1 MLNRDTRRQAEA
13 RSPVANNIQIIGFYS
28 GTEPDHRGRY
38 VHEIQAWPD
47 DQLEA
52 IHDYIQW
59 LFPLP
64 ERSGFNVAAPVL
76 TRESIQEFR
85 TQPDLQQQLRGSF
98 LRMMT
103 FYGFETHFGKQI
115 TITRAPNFAAKATGW
130 LSPGNHNHLRIT
142 RILRCLT
149 VLGLEPEAKAF
160 FECLASIYADQQLKP
175 LPAISFETFEYWR
188 TAAST

>member
-1 MLNRDTRRQAEA
+1 MLKRDIRRQADT
-13 RSPVANNIQIIGFYS
+13 RSPVANDIQIVGFYS

-47 DQLEA
+47 DQLET

-85 TQPDLQQQLRGSF
+85 TQPDLQQHLRGSF

-103 FYGFETHFGKQI
+103 FYGLETHFGRQI
-115 TITRAPNFAAKATGW
+115 AITRAPNFATKATGW
-130 LSPGNHNHLRIT
+130 LSPGNHNHLRIR

-149 VLGLEPEAKAF
+149 VLGWKRRRKHSSAV
-160 FECLASIYADQQLKP
+160 CLR
-175 LPAISFETFEYWR
+175 FTR
-188 TAAST
+188 TSRTKHYPQSATKQCFTGEKH

>member
-1 MLNRDTRRQAEA
+1 MLKRDTRRQADS

-76 TRESIQEFR
+76 NPSPFSSSGHVLTSMRIC
-85 TQPDLQQQLRGSF
+85 GSPSS
-98 LRMMT
+98 
-103 FYGFETHFGKQI
+103 
-115 TITRAPNFAAKATGW
+115 A
-130 LSPGNHNHLRIT
+130 
-142 RILRCLT
+142 
-149 VLGLEPEAKAF
+149 
-160 FECLASIYADQQLKP
+160 
-175 LPAISFETFEYWR
+175 
-188 TAAST
+188 